1 MNSPAPPRGMRIFT
15 LIWAG
20 QLVSLLGS
28 GLSGFALGLWVLR
41 GTGSVT
47 RFALISMFTVLPR
60 ILLAPVAGALTDRW
74 DRRRTMIASESV
86 SAVATLALASLLY
99 SGHLQIWQIYVAI
112 SLISTSSAFQWPA
125 YTAAATVLVPKD
137 KLGQASGMVQSAQG
151 VAQTCAPMLAGF
163 LIEMPWVQVGGVL
176 AIDALSYLFALG
188 TLLAVHFPSLRSEST
203 KENTGNL
210 FQEIGYGRRYL
221 LARPGLLGLLFFLAA
236 SNFVFG
242 LITVLVAPLVL
253 SFASPKVLGT
263 VMTSAGMGMMIGS
276 IAMAAWGGPKR
287 RVPAI
292 LGFTV
297 LSGIALLP
305 ACIPQSATVIAVGA
319 FFFLLG
325 NPLHQRM
332 QPGDHAVQSCSP
344 RSGTHICDHRRNRCV
359 CHAARVS
366 GRRTSRRSYIRAGSR
381 PRWTAGRHDR
391 KIHRSRPRTGY
402 RAGVHDAWR
411 PAAADRS
418 SGSGLRTLSQRGIRA
433 SGCHRRGAR
442 TGNLRGCPGC
452 LKLIRQKSCAV

>member
-1 MNSPAPPRGMRIFT
+1 MNPQAPARGMRIFT

-74 DRRRTMIASESV
+74 DRRRTMMASESV

-99 SGHLQIWQIYVAI
+99 TGHLQIWQIYVAM

-125 YTAAATVLVPKD
+125 YTAAATVLVPKE

-163 LIEMPWVQVGGVL
+163 LIEMPWVLVGGVL
-176 AIDALSYLFALG
+176 VIDALSYLFALG
-188 TLLAVHFPSLRSEST
+188 TLLAVRFPSVPNES
-203 KENTGNL
+203 KKQANDSL
-210 FQEIGYGRRYL
+210 LQEIGYGGRYL
-221 LARPGLLGLLFFLAA
+221 VARPGLLGLLFFLSA

-305 ACIPQSATVIAVGA
+305 AGIPASATVIAIGA

-325 NPLHQRM
+325 IPFISGCSQAIMQSKVDLH
-332 QPGDHAVQSCSP
+332 VQ
-344 RSGTHICDHRRNRCV
+344 G
-359 CHAARVS
+359 RVFA
-366 GRRTSRRSYIRAGSR
+366 I
-381 PRWTAGRHDR
+381 
-391 KIHRSRPRTGY
+391 TG
-402 RAGVHDAWR
+402 AIG
-411 PAAADRS
+411 AAAMPLAYLAAGPLADRIFEPALARGGPLAATI
-418 SGSGLRTLSQRGIRA
+418 GSFIGVGPGRGIA
-433 SGCHRRGAR
+433 LAFMTLGVVLVLIALLGVVFAR
-442 TGNLRGCPGC
+442 FRNVESELPDAIVEVREAEACAVAPGC
-452 LKLIRQKSCAV
+452 E

>member
-1 MNSPAPPRGMRIFT
+1 MNTQAPARGMRIFT

-41 GTGSVT
+41 ETGSVT

-60 ILLAPVAGALTDRW
+60 ILLAPIAGALTDRW
-74 DRRRTMIASESV
+74 DRRGTMIASESV
-86 SAVATLALASLLY
+86 STLATLALASLLY
-99 SGHLQIWQIYVAI
+99 TGHLQIWQIYVAM

-176 AIDALSYLFALG
+176 VIDALSYLFALG
-188 TLLAVHFPSLRSEST
+188 TLLAIRFPSAQNEST
-203 KENTGNL
+203 KQAKGTL
-210 FQEIGYGRRYL
+210 LQEIGYSCRYL

-292 LGFTV
+292 LGFTM

-305 ACIPQSATVIAVGA
+305 AGIPASATVIALGA

-325 NPLHQRM
+325 IPFISGCSQAIMQSKVDLHVQGRVFAITGAIGASAMPL
-332 QPGDHAVQSCSP
+332 AYL
-344 RSGTHICDHRRNRCV
+344 
-359 CHAARVS
+359 AA
-366 GRRTSRRSYIRAGSR
+366 G
-381 PRWTAGRHDR
+381 PL
-391 KIHRSRPRTGY
+391 
-402 RAGVHDAWR
+402 
-411 PAAADRS
+411 ADRIFEPALARGGPLAATI
-418 SGSGLRTLSQRGIRA
+418 GSFIGVGPGRGIA
-433 SGCHRRGAR
+433 LAFMTLGVVLVLIAMLGAAFAR
-442 TGNLRGCPGC
+442 FRNVESELPDAIVEVREVEA
-452 LKLIRQKSCAV
+452 CAVAQAVVN

>member
-1 MNSPAPPRGMRIFT
+1 MNTQAPARGMRIFT

-20 QLVSLLGS
+20 QLVSLLGL

-74 DRRRTMIASESV
+74 DRRRTMMVSESV

-99 SGHLQIWQIYVAI
+99 TGHLQIWQIYVAM

-125 YTAAATVLVPKD
+125 YTAAATVLVPKE

-176 AIDALSYLFALG
+176 VIDALSYLFALG
-188 TLLAVHFPSLRSEST
+188 TLLAVRFPSVRNEST
-203 KENTGNL
+203 KQTTNSL
-210 FQEIGYGRRYL
+210 LQEIGYGCRYL
-221 LARPGLLGLLFFLAA
+221 VARPGLLGLLFFLAA
-236 SNFVFG
+236 ANFVFG

-253 SFASPKVLGT
+253 SFASPKILGT

-305 ACIPQSATVIAVGA
+305 AGIPASATVIAIGA

-325 NPLHQRM
+325 IPFISGCSQAIMQSKVGLHVQGRVFAITGAIGASAMPL
-332 QPGDHAVQSCSP
+332 AYL
-344 RSGTHICDHRRNRCV
+344 
-359 CHAARVS
+359 AA
-366 GRRTSRRSYIRAGSR
+366 G
-381 PRWTAGRHDR
+381 PL
-391 KIHRSRPRTGY
+391 
-402 RAGVHDAWR
+402 
-411 PAAADRS
+411 ADRIFEPALARGGPLAATI
-418 SGSGLRTLSQRGIRA
+418 GSLIGVGPGRGIA
-433 SGCHRRGAR
+433 LAFMTLGVVLVLVALLGVAFAR
-442 TGNLRGCPGC
+442 FRNVESELPDAIVEVREVEA
-452 LKLIRQKSCAV
+452 CAVAQALVN